1 MTQPAYTVIGAASTR
16 ALRPMW
22 MLEELGLPY
31 EHTSTKPHAEAVTR
45 HYPRGKVPVLLVGDQ
60 PITDSTAI
68 IQYLADAHGAHTYAA
83 GTLERAR
90 QDAMTHCLL
99 DEFDAV
105 LWAAARHSFILPEER
120 RVAGVKESLKWEF
133 ERNQANF
140 VKRMGEGPFVMGERF
155 TVPDIILSHCLMW
168 AKSAKFDITEPA
180 LEAYQARIRSRPAL
194 AAAIQRGKAAA

>member
-1 MTQPAYTVIGAASTR
+1 M
-16 ALRPMW
+16 
-22 MLEELGLPY
+22 
-31 EHTSTKPHAEAVTR
+31 
-45 HYPRGKVPVLLVGDQ
+45 
-60 PITDSTAI
+60 
-68 IQYLADAHGAHTYAA
+68 
-83 GTLERAR
+83 
-90 QDAMTHCLL
+90 
-99 DEFDAV
+99 
-105 LWAAARHSFILPEER
+105 
-120 RVAGVKESLKWEF
+120 AGVKESLKWEF